1 MSDCDHSVI
10 KCMKCHR
17 YVGIHEQTI
26 PVNPA
31 VQRIQELEAEVRA
44 LTHEVVM
51 LRAKYVRKSP
61 ARPATGGMQH
71 EFA

>member
-17 YVGIHEQTI
+17 YVGIDEQVI

-31 VQRIQELEAEVRA
+31 VQRILDLEEEVLVLKA
-44 LTHEVVM
+44 QLSMYKVTN
-51 LRAKYVRKSP
+51 VREAYSGK
-61 ARPATGGMQH
+61 GGMQH